1 MGPGLRCLIVGC
13 MYMRPVV
20 SCVRTQVY
28 IQSRERGKAG
38 RLTRAR
44 TRALTLTQS
53 LKRAYTHTQVQ
64 VRGFEVNFD
73 EDVGVSDDSL
83 PVLVSYVQMHE

>member
-1 MGPGLRCLIVGC
+1 M
-13 MYMRPVV
+13 
-20 SCVRTQVY
+20 
-28 IQSRERGKAG
+28 QSRERGKAG
-38 RLTRAR
+38 RLTRAH

>member
-1 MGPGLRCLIVGC
+1 

-28 IQSRERGKAG
+28 MQSRERGKAG